1 MNNDIQAEIER
12 LHNLLKTQEESMSVL
27 LSNYE
32 HLKARVIEIEQ
43 FLHRKTKTS
52 RCC

>member
-1 MNNDIQAEIER
+1 METQVIAEIER
-12 LHNLLKTQEESMSVL
+12 LHDLLKTQEESMSVL

-32 HLKARVIEIEQ
+32 HLKARVVEIEQ

>member
-1 MNNDIQAEIER
+1 MNNDINVEIER
-12 LHNLLKTQEESMSVL
+12 LQSVLKTQEESMSIL

-32 HLKARVIEIEQ
+32 HLKKRVSEIEQ